1 MHPDSLLLAFFVT
14 DLVACFL
21 PGPAVLAVAS
31 LGLSGSLRGVAG
43 AIAGINISNMIWY
56 AMVGLGL
63 IALVHTVPELFTVLR
78 WVGTAYLFWLGVQ
91 TWRHPAHLRVAGAQ
105 HRIGFGRG
113 LAGAVAVQLSNP
125 KAMIFFTVFLPPFI
139 NLHHPIVP
147 QILRLASI
155 GIVIEVVALA
165 FYGLLAYRLGQLAV
179 TAEAGRRIGRI
190 SGSILMAIAVAMALS
205 QLL

>member
-21 PGPAVLAVAS
+21 PGPAVLAVVS
-31 LGLSGSLRGVAG
+31 LGLAGSLRGMWG
-43 AIAGINISNMIWY
+43 AITGINISNLIWY

-63 IALVHTVPELFTVLR
+63 IALVTTMPGLFSVLR
-78 WVGTAYLFWLGVQ
+78 WVGTAYLFWLGLQ
-91 TWRHPAHLRVAGAQ
+91 TWRHPAHLRVTGSEN
-105 HRIGFGRG
+105 RIGFGRG

-125 KAMIFFTVFLPPFI
+125 KAMVFFTVFLPPFI

-147 QILRLASI
+147 QIMRLASI
-155 GIVIEVVALA
+155 GVAIEVLALA
-165 FYGLLAYRLGQLAV
+165 FYGLLAYRLGQFAV
-179 TAEAGRRIGRI
+179 TPAAGRRIGRV

-205 QLL
+205 QWL